1 MVHPQVMPWFMSV
14 VYDRF
19 MQGSEEACLT
29 EWRGELLAGIAGDVL
44 EVGAGTGA
52 NLRHYPEGVERL
64 VATEPDPYMVAKLRR
79 RAAGTRWGAA
89 GSDAAKGLEIVET
102 EVERMPFADA
112 SFDAVVATL
121 VLCSVGDLDRSIAE
135 IRRVLKPGGAL
146 VYLEHVAAEDRPDRY
161 VWQRRVEPVWKRIA
175 GNCHLTRR
183 TGAAIRSGGFEIERE
198 IKDSMRK
205 SNPIT
210 RATIRGVARK
220 A

>member
-1 MVHPQVMPWFMSV
+1 MPWFMSV

-29 EWRGELLAGIAGDVL
+29 EWRAELLAGIEGDVL

-52 NLRHYPEGVERL
+52 NLRHYSRDVGRL
-64 VATEPDPYMVAKLRR
+64 VATEPDPYMIAKLRKR
-79 RAAGTRWGAA
+79 SLHDRP
-89 GSDAAKGLEIVET
+89 KGLEIVET

-121 VLCSVGDLDRSIAE
+121 VLCSVTDLDRSIAE
-135 IRRVLKPGGAL
+135 IRRVLRPGGKL

-161 VWQRRVEPVWKRIA
+161 VWQRRVEPFWKRIA

-198 IKDSMRK
+198 VKDSMRK

-210 RATIRGVARK
+210 RATIRGIARVAAAGGRSPDAARK
-220 A
+220 R

>member
-1 MVHPQVMPWFMSV
+1 MPWFMSV

-29 EWRGELLAGIAGDVL
+29 EWRAELLAGIEGDVL

-52 NLRHYPEGVERL
+52 NLRHYSGDVGRL
-64 VATEPDPYMVAKLRR
+64 VATEPDPYMIAKLRKR
-79 RAAGTRWGAA
+79 SVQDRP
-89 GSDAAKGLEIVET
+89 KGLEIVET

-121 VLCSVGDLDRSIAE
+121 VLCSVTDLDRSIAE
-135 IRRVLKPGGAL
+135 IRRVLRPGGKL

-161 VWQRRVEPVWKRIA
+161 VWQRRVEPFWKRVA

-198 IKDSMRK
+198 VKDSMRK

-210 RATIRGVARK
+210 RATIRGIARR

>member
-1 MVHPQVMPWFMSV
+1 MSV

-52 NLRHYPEGVERL
+52 NLRHYAADVRRL

-89 GSDAAKGLEIVET
+89 GSDASKGLEIVET

-121 VLCSVGDLDRSIAE
+121 VLCSVGDLERSIAE

-210 RATIRGVARK
+210 RATIRGIARK

>member
-1 MVHPQVMPWFMSV
+1 MSV

-29 EWRGELLAGIAGDVL
+29 EWRGELVVGVEG
-44 EVGAGTGA
+44 EVVEGGAGPGA
-52 NLRHYPEGVERL
+52 NLGHYPAEVERL
-64 VATEPDPYMVAKLRR
+64 VATEPDPDMVPKLRK
-79 RAAGTRWGAA
+79 RAGGTRWGAA
-89 GSDAAKGLEIVET
+89 GSDASKGLEIVET
-102 EVERMPFADA
+102 EVERMPFANA

-121 VLCSVGDLDRSIAE
+121 VLCSVGDLERSIAE

-210 RATIRGVARK
+210 RATIRGIARK